1 MLLSLLSSNLLLKL
15 SRAPCLLKLLQLLLQ
30 PLPQLPLLL
39 LLHLL
44 CPPLSLN
51 SLAASFRTEGSRL
64 LLIHC
69 SLTLAQLDL
78 TMLLLSSMLATLIS
92 LQQLMSCSPTTA
104 LLSQLTSTSL

>member
-1 MLLSLLSSNLLLKL
+1 
-15 SRAPCLLKLLQLLLQ
+15 
-30 PLPQLPLLL
+30 
-39 LLHLL
+39 
-44 CPPLSLN
+44 
-51 SLAASFRTEGSRL
+51 L

-92 LQQLMSCSPTTA
+92 LQQLMSRSPTTA